1 MNNVFKQNSRF
12 ANLMEDNISLKKNYK
27 SSENKEAEFN
37 RFKNE
42 KNDPN
47 FNSFKYNREKDNIYK
62 PYDDKERQ
70 RLKQQEG
77 KQKKELET
85 KKTLAIENF
94 PSLSVINSKKT
105 LENKISYV
113 DNVKESLNKIQN
125 SNKSE
130 NIDPDLVNLN
140 AGYILLKLDPKSN
153 QIIRKEHTK
162 KPIIKEELTESQ
174 SFRNILN
181 KLADLHEKR
190 TEEYID
196 TYGYDT
202 WEKMFKIPNWQQKI
216 IEDMSDSDSEY
227 EEYEEY
233 EEYDDDELY
242 SIKLV

>member
-37 RFKNE
+37 RLKNE

-202 WEKMFKIPNWQQKI
+202 WEKMFKIPNWQQKTL
-216 IEDMSDSDSEY
+216 EYMSDSDEDEEYEY
-227 EEYEEY
+227 EEYN
-233 EEYDDDELY
+233 EYDDDELY
-242 SIKLV
+242 S